1 MKKISFQEDLNFK
14 NEENEIINKEFFSLK
29 LTDSLYKKDI
39 GKFLEIISSHLI
51 SR

>member
-1 MKKISFQEDLNFK
+1 MKKISFQEDLNLK
-14 NEENEIINKEFFSLK
+14 NEENEIINKEFYSLK

-39 GKFLEIISSHLI
+39 CKFFEIISSHLI